1 MIVVCRVTTHCNLA
15 CSFCA
20 YDKRLPFQRKAIDLD
35 SILYLGRMLAAYSQ
49 ISNDKVLFSWLG
61 GEPFLWQ
68 DIFKV
73 SEIFKSDYGFAVSA
87 TTNGSTLHLDATK
100 EKIIEYFSE
109 LTISL
114 DGLENFHNNS
124 RGFTNGWQKIK
135 LAIKDL
141 AILKEQKKSSL
152 KLRAN
157 ILLMHQ
163 NLDQFNELCL
173 ELASWGINEIS
184 FNQLGGR
191 DRPEFYEDHRLTPH
205 DVFNLSKNIKDLRI
219 ELAHQK
225 VTLCGADIYLDK
237 IMATAQNKKWP
248 GLNCKPAKDFLF
260 VDEYGRIAPC
270 SFTVHDKGV
279 ELSSIHNGQDIANL
293 SKHNRITN
301 DELLGKECQ
310 NCPSTHVFK
319 KFLV

>member
-20 YDKRLPFQRKAIDLD
+20 YDKQLPFQRKSIDIE
-35 SILYLGRMLAAYSQ
+35 SILHLGRMLAEYSQ
-49 ISNDKVLFSWLG
+49 ISNDKILFSWLG
-61 GEPFLWQ
+61 GEPFLWL
-68 DIFKV
+68 DLFKV
-73 SEIFKSDYGFAVSA
+73 SELFKNVFGFAVSA
-87 TTNGSTLHLDATK
+87 TTNGTTLHLDTTK
-100 EKIIEYFSE
+100 EKIIQSFNE

-141 AILKEQKKSSL
+141 ANRKEQKKSSL

-191 DRPEFYEDHRLTPH
+191 DRPEFYEDHRLTPQ
-205 DVFNLSKNIKDLRI
+205 DAANLHKIIKNTRE
-219 ELAHQK
+219 ELAHK
-225 VTLCGADIYLDK
+225 DVTLCGADTYLDK
-237 IMATAQNKKWP
+237 IMATAQNKKLP

-260 VDEYGRIAPC
+260 VDESGRIAPC
-270 SFTVHDKGV
+270 SFTVDEKSV
-279 ELSSIHNGQDIANL
+279 ELSSIRTGQDIANL

-301 DELLGKECQ
+301 DQLLGKECQ